1 MLIPH
6 EKRIKSAICKSYIL
20 QCLSLAFPIALVE
33 MIPAAVTAGAEMDF
47 STQKGRLMA
56 LQTLEEASS
65 RGDICIVF
73 Q

>member
-1 MLIPH
+1 
-6 EKRIKSAICKSYIL
+6 
-20 QCLSLAFPIALVE
+20 

-56 LQTLEEASS
+56 VQTLEEASS